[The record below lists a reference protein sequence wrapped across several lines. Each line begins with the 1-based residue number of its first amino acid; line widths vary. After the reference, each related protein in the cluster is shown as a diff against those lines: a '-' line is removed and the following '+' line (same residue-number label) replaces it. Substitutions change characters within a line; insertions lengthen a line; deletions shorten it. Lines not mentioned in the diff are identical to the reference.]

1 MKGYQQ
7 CYEMCNGKL
16 QIVKKVELEAQ
27 RKPGRG
33 RKRNPIED
41 LRREVAIMRTLRHKN
56 IVSLQEVVDDPSGN
70 KMLLVMDYM
79 EGGPVMTRDAL
90 ERGRCIPEPLAL
102 QYFRDMCKVCFENKV
117 FHLDGCDVIKEGL
130 QEGQHLIAVF
140 SRALANLFDNS
151 HRASFITSFCAGAHG
166 KKGRGD
172 CTISVSM
179 TFGRVIIGCATEL
192 LGVVISRQSSS
203 LRALEWIVS
212 PVESSCKIAGVSII
226 GGFRA
231 F

>member
-1 MKGYQQ
+1 MG
-7 CYEMCNGKL
+7 MLMGDL

-79 EGGPVMTRDAL
+79 EGGPVMTREAL

-102 QYFRDMCKVCFENKV
+102 QYFRDMCKV
-117 FHLDGCDVIKEGL
+117 GL
-130 QEGQHLIAVF
+130 VASSNLPHWHRSRSFACRVSVGQDLI
-140 SRALANLFDNS
+140 R
-151 HRASFITSFCAGAHG
+151 
-166 KKGRGD
+166 
-172 CTISVSM
+172 
-179 TFGRVIIGCATEL
+179 
-192 LGVVISRQSSS
+192 
-203 LRALEWIVS
+203 
-212 PVESSCKIAGVSII
+212 
-226 GGFRA
+226 
-231 F
+231 

>member
-1 MKGYQQ
+1 MKG
-7 CYEMCNGKL
+7 CIGIL

-79 EGGPVMTRDAL
+79 EGGPVMTREAL

-102 QYFRDMCKVCFENKV
+102 QYFRDMCKVG
-117 FHLDGCDVIKEGL
+117 LDL
-130 QEGQHLIAVF
+130 QSL
-140 SRALANLFDNS
+140 R
-151 HRASFITSFCAGAHG
+151 
-166 KKGRGD
+166 
-172 CTISVSM
+172 
-179 TFGRVIIGCATEL
+179 TFGNIIAAAVDFLSKE
-192 LGVVISRQSSS
+192 
-203 LRALEWIVS
+203 
-212 PVESSCKIAGVSII
+212 
-226 GGFRA
+226 
-231 F
+231 

>member
-1 MKGYQQ
+1 MYVDPCLQ
-7 CYEMCNGKL
+7 CHLECVMLYEGTSTVPCVCYGEL

-102 QYFRDMCKVCFENKV
+102 QYFRDMCKVW
-117 FHLDGCDVIKEGL
+117 CDY
-130 QEGQHLIAVF
+130 
-140 SRALANLFDNS
+140 
-151 HRASFITSFCAGAHG
+151 
-166 KKGRGD
+166 
-172 CTISVSM
+172 
-179 TFGRVIIGCATEL
+179 
-192 LGVVISRQSSS
+192 
-203 LRALEWIVS
+203 
-212 PVESSCKIAGVSII
+212 
-226 GGFRA
+226 
-231 F
+231 